1 MSIVQVEK
9 FQQEP
14 KVGTGFVKIRKH
26 GEGSGGINQKWME
39 VPCKLKRWRLSCK
52 DTETS
57 MTHTALMQWLLQF
70 TAWDEYTM
78 TSKAVQW
85 PRNWS
90 TIPWQ
95 PQVSDQL
102 ANGFWKSLTVGGK
115 DAYDGAGKI
124 CLVSSWHL
132 PRKLQATAAICSRP
146 NQSQLVQDWKPCTI
160 FAIYF
165 TLQKPEISS
174 NHLPT
179 RWRINSFPFLRLIH
193 WSISRPVW
201 LRPTVLNIKKQQ
213 VCQVSLDL

>member
-1 MSIVQVEK
+1 MAATVTFI
-9 FQQEP
+9 
-14 KVGTGFVKIRKH
+14 
-26 GEGSGGINQKWME
+26 
-39 VPCKLKRWRLSCK
+39 
-52 DTETS
+52 
-57 MTHTALMQWLLQF
+57 
-70 TAWDEYTM
+70 AWDEYTM

-124 CLVSSWHL
+124 CLVSSWQVFAN
-132 PRKLQATAAICSRP
+132 KLASSMQTAAICSQP
-146 NQSQLVQDWKPCTI
+146 NQSQLGFQPCTI

-179 RWRINSFPFLRLIH
+179 RWRINNFPFLRLIH

-213 VCQVSLDL
+213 VCKVSLDL